1 MDELRYFIWAENFYP
16 SFHWEGGG
24 GGRGI
29 GDEKREFRCI
39 VKRSGEGK
47 IEMQVKQNSDED
59 RKFNRFIIKI
69 VRYLYEVKK
78 HLIILLHFITLNEYI
93 V

>member
-24 GGRGI
+24 KRGI

>member
-16 SFHWEGGG
+16 SFHWEGGEKG
-24 GGRGI
+24 EF
-29 GDEKREFRCI
+29 EKREFRCI

-78 HLIILLHFITLNEYI
+78 HLIILLHFITLNKYI

>member
-1 MDELRYFIWAENFYP
+1 MNCVILFGRRIFIHL
-16 SFHWEGGG
+16 SIGKGG

>member
-1 MDELRYFIWAENFYP
+1 M
-16 SFHWEGGG
+16 GGEFLSIFPLGRG
-24 GGRGI
+24 GKGGI